1 MLMAEGSENKH
12 SIIWKCSKCGTQY
25 KTSQIDKKKLYML
38 MIPLSIACIPEYI
51 FDLNAF
57 FSQVIVIG
65 VFYLGK

>member
-1 MLMAEGSENKH
+1 MAK
-12 SIIWKCSKCGTQY
+12 IKQTQ
-25 KTSQIDKKKLYML
+25 KLEAALFSAADKLRKEVYML